1 VNRQIRA
8 REVLLIDAEGTKR
21 GIVPIQDALRIAEE
35 AGLDLVEVAENVVP
49 PVCKVMDYGKMA
61 YQQRKRQVTSKSQL
75 DMKEIN
81 FSMKISEHDIDTKL
95 KKAREFL
102 TKGHKLR
109 INLILRGRERSYA
122 DTKGLEQLRRI
133 VEKLADVALVEQ
145 QSRGMV
151 GNRLNAIL
159 APSKLPAAGKPA
171 APKPP
176 SAPKP
181 PGAAPAKPA
190 APPPAAPAPADA
202 APAPEPVAAATLP
215 AEGESNA

>member
-1 VNRQIRA
+1 
-8 REVLLIDAEGTKR
+8 
-21 GIVPIQDALRIAEE
+21 
-35 AGLDLVEVAENVVP
+35 
-49 PVCKVMDYGKMA
+49 MDYGKMA
-61 YQQRKRQVTSKSQL
+61 YQQRKRSVTSKSQL

-133 VEKLADVALVEQ
+133 VEKMADLAVVEQ
-145 QSRGMV
+145 QSRGMI

-159 APSKLPAAGKPA
+159 APSKQVVAAKAVAPRAAAAGESKPAAPA
-171 APKPP
+171 APKPANP
-176 SAPKP
+176 VI
-181 PGAAPAKPA
+181 PAGT
-190 APPPAAPAPADA
+190 
-202 APAPEPVAAATLP
+202 TLP
-215 AEGESNA
+215 AEKEQDA

>member
-1 VNRQIRA
+1 
-8 REVLLIDAEGTKR
+8 
-21 GIVPIQDALRIAEE
+21 
-35 AGLDLVEVAENVVP
+35 
-49 PVCKVMDYGKMA
+49 MDYGKMA
-61 YQQRKRQVTSKSQL
+61 YQQRKRQVSSKSQL

-122 DTKGLEQLRRI
+122 DTKGQEQMRRI
-133 VEKLADVALVEQ
+133 VEKMADIAIVEQ

-159 APSKLPAAGKPA
+159 APSKTVVAGKPTGGAKPATGNAPAAPPKPA

-176 SAPKP
+176 SAP
-181 PGAAPAKPA
+181 AP
-190 APPPAAPAPADA
+190 
-202 APAPEPVAAATLP
+202 AAATLP
-215 AEGESNA
+215 AERERNAENENA